1 MTAEEIKKMVREA
14 GVVGAGGAGFPTD
27 VKLDAEVELIIV
39 NGAEC
44 EPLLRVDQELMEKKT
59 VELIKGLGYVC
70 QAVGASRAVIALKA
84 KYKKAIIKLQEK
96 IKDYSNFSI
105 HELPDFYPA
114 GDEQQIVYEVTG
126 KIIPEGGIPL
136 AAGTVVINVETLINI
151 NKAVGGIPVTHK
163 YVTISGEVKRPV
175 TVLVPVGTII
185 KDVLP
190 LAGGVTIKE
199 YSLIDGGPMMGKP
212 VAEGDAVQKTTKGI
226 LVLPRNHSIIN
237 NRTTQLTSLIRRAMS
252 ACCQCRACTDICPR
266 YLLGHSLEP
275 HKIMRAISYG
285 IDTDT
290 DLITQAVLCCEC
302 GVCDTWGCPMG
313 LSPRNIN
320 IQIKEELVKNNYKNI
335 DTRMVEQAHPM
346 REYRKIPVKR
356 LIKRLGIADYN
367 QSAPIIENDFNP
379 EKLIIP
385 MNQHI
390 GAPAVPAVNL
400 GDSVVAGQL
409 IASRPEGS
417 LGANIHSG
425 INGIVKMLGDS
436 IIIEKR

>member
-27 VKLDAEVELIIV
+27 VKLDAKVDLIIV

-59 VELIKGLGYVC
+59 AELIKGLDCAC
-70 QAVGASRAVIALKA
+70 QVVGASRAVIALKG
-84 KYKKAIIKLQEK
+84 KYKKAIIKLKEN
-96 IKDYSNFSI
+96 IKGYSNFSI

-136 AAGTVVINVETLINI
+136 ASGTVVINVETLINV
-151 NKAVGGIPVTHK
+151 NKAVDGIPVTHK
-163 YVTISGEVKRPV
+163 YVTISGEVKKPV

-185 KDVLP
+185 KDLLP
-190 LAGGVTIKE
+190 LVGGTTIEE
-199 YSLIDGGPMMGKP
+199 YSLIDGGPMMGKLI
-212 VAEGDAVQKTTKGI
+212 AEGNVVQKTTKGI

-237 NRTTQLTSLIRRAMS
+237 NRTISIASLVRRAMS
-252 ACCQCRACTDICPR
+252 VCCQCRACTDICPR

-275 HKIMRAISYG
+275 HKVMRAISYG
-285 IDTDT
+285 IDTDS

-302 GVCDTWGCPMG
+302 GACDTWGCPMG

-320 IQIKEELVKNNYKNI
+320 MQIKEELAKNNYKNTAARVI
-335 DTRMVEQAHPM
+335 EKAHPM

-356 LIKRLGIADYN
+356 LIRRLGIAAYD
-367 QSAPIIENDFNP
+367 QPASIIENDFNP

-390 GAPAVPAVNL
+390 GAPAIPVVNL
-400 GDSVVAGQL
+400 GDSVTAGQL
-409 IASRPEGS
+409 IASRPEGT

-425 INGIVKMLGDS
+425 IDGKVKMLGDS
-436 IIIEKR
+436 IIIER